1 MFVKKHKWPPKRGL
15 GINRH
20 KLFWFLVQVS
30 SRHQEQEVGG
40 KEQVQA
46 AALREERRLATRV
59 SSLR

>member
-1 MFVKKHKWPPKRGL
+1 MATKERIKHKYP
-15 GINRH
+15 

-40 KEQVQA
+40 GGKGQVQA

>member
-1 MFVKKHKWPPKRGL
+1 MAAKERLKHKYP
-15 GINRH
+15 

-40 KEQVQA
+40 KEEVQA